1 MEGYQILHVCDFGPV
16 ESCDIKI
23 RRLTILTGPQASGK
37 STIAKLIY
45 FFQIAQKYLHD
56 IFANSA
62 KNISIL
68 AADKWMR
75 SAFLRTFGEIDG
87 MADNMEI
94 RYEWS
99 NDTWIEVRKGIH
111 SQTQSQTALFS
122 FSDNIAEALNENN
135 ISIDYIPAGRSM
147 ITLLSDQLPVIF
159 TDPNRQLPAL
169 DYCTNA
175 YIHQILSL
183 RQIFANGP
191 EGLLKQEIETTNR
204 DLNLPVL
211 KHMMDLSERI
221 LKAHY
226 RYRAGEERLLLD
238 GNKSIKI
245 NFASSG
251 QQEIVWVLNLLFYH
265 LLKQEKCCIIL
276 EEPEAHLYPD
286 SQKYMAEALGTFV
299 NAGHQV
305 IVTTHSPYILG
316 ELNNLLYATEIQG
329 KNESRD
335 KIIPSCEV
343 LSTEWSKAFHVI
355 DGHVRDGMDEGL
367 IDNSLIDGASDSI
380 NDENDALMELKWQME
395 DGNGEA
401 DES

>member
-1 MEGYQILHVCDFGPV
+1 METGQLLHVRNFGPID
-16 ESCDIKI
+16 SCDIEI
-23 RRLTILTGPQASGK
+23 HQLTVFTGPQASGK

-45 FFQIAQKYLHD
+45 FFKKSWTYLRNSSVH
-56 IFANSA
+56 SA
-62 KNISIL
+62 KPAL
-68 AADKWMR
+68 HFDTDKWMR
-75 SAFLRTFGEIDG
+75 SVFLRTFGDIDDLSDD
-87 MADNMEI
+87 MKI
-94 RYEWS
+94 SYEWS
-99 NDTWIEVRKGIH
+99 EDIWMEIKKGIH
-111 SQTQSQTALFS
+111 PQTQSQTVLFS
-122 FSDNIAEALNENN
+122 FSNDIGKI
-135 ISIDYIPAGRSM
+135 ISEKNVNTDYIPAGRSM
-147 ITLLSDQLPVIF
+147 ITLLSNQLPVF
-159 TDPNRQLPAL
+159 FSDPDQQLPAL
-169 DYCTNA
+169 DYCTNS
-175 YIHQILSL
+175 YIHQVLSL

-204 DLNLPVL
+204 VLNLPVL
-211 KHMMDLSERI
+211 KHMMELSDRI

-265 LLKQEKCCIIL
+265 LLRQEKCCLIL
-276 EEPEAHLYPD
+276 EEPEAYLYPD

-316 ELNNLLYATEIQG
+316 ELNNLLYAAEIQG
-329 KNESRD
+329 INESRD
-335 KIIPSCEV
+335 KVIPSCEV
-343 LSTEWSKAFHVI
+343 LPPEWSKAFHVI
-355 DGHVRDGMDEGL
+355 DGHVKDGMDEGL

-395 DGNGEA
+395 DDDGNA
-401 DES
+401 DKS

>member
-1 MEGYQILHVCDFGPV
+1 METSQLLHVRNFGPIA
-16 ESCDIKI
+16 SCDIAI
-23 RRLTILTGPQASGK
+23 HQLTVLTGPQASGK

-45 FFQIAQKYLHD
+45 FFRI
-56 IFANSA
+56 A
-62 KNISIL
+62 KNYLINTTLPLDS
-68 AADKWMR
+68 DKWMR
-75 SAFLRTFGEIDG
+75 SVFLRTFGELDDI
-87 MADNMEI
+87 ADDMKI
-94 RYEWS
+94 RYEWP
-99 NDTWIEVRKGIH
+99 DDIWIEIKKGPH
-111 SQTQSQTALFS
+111 PQTQSKTVLFS
-122 FSDNIAEALNENN
+122 FSKDISTITNEKN
-135 ISIDYIPAGRSM
+135 ISIEYIPAGRSM

-183 RQIFANGP
+183 RRFFANGP
-191 EGLLKQEIETTNR
+191 EGLLKQEIETTNQV
-204 DLNLPVL
+204 LNLSVL
-211 KHMMDLSERI
+211 RHMINLESRI

-316 ELNNLLYATEIQG
+316 ELNNLLYAAEIQG
-329 KNESRD
+329 INEARD
-335 KIIPSCEV
+335 KVIPACEV

-355 DGHVRDGMDEGL
+355 DGHVKDGMDEGL
-367 IDNSLIDGASDSI
+367 IDNGLIDGASDSI

-395 DGNGEA
+395 DGDGEA
-401 DES
+401 DKS